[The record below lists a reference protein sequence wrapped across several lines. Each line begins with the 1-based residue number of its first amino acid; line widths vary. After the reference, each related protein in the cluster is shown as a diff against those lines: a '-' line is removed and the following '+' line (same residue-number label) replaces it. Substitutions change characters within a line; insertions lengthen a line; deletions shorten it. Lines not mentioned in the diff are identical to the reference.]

1 MCYRLKSSLLIFS
14 RGCLWDSLGT
24 FSRQSVLC
32 NRVISEQQT
41 LSRRFTT
48 CSRAYV
54 KSAQKFG
61 RKIRETLLSKEKLKM
76 SGDNSQILAPLQAAV
91 KEKVK
96 PDRAKVDDKCNTK
109 ISLLLLGSACS
120 SDTFRH
126 HWKTFLF
133 ASYWCLQCNRQGSHA
148 SLKVLESTWILFS

>member
-1 MCYRLKSSLLIFS
+1 
-14 RGCLWDSLGT
+14 
-24 FSRQSVLC
+24 
-32 NRVISEQQT
+32 

-96 PDRAKVDDKCNTK
+96 LDRAKVDDKCNKDVFIVTGVCLK
-109 ISLLLLGSACS
+109 IADRCRS
-120 SDTFRH
+120 SIER
-126 HWKTFLF
+126 
-133 ASYWCLQCNRQGSHA
+133 
-148 SLKVLESTWILFS
+148 